1 MHQNTILK
9 LLRAQED
16 GTYLSGEELSRALH
30 ITRAAVWKEIQA
42 LRGEGYEIESKT
54 RRGYRLRAAPEAV
67 TPEALGLQVQD
78 QVALPILL
86 INDGRVMT
94 DNLRASGRDQAW
106 LEEQLKS
113 RKLASPREVFLLTVD
128 ESGRVE
134 CAKKEAAA

>member
-1 MHQNTILK
+1 M
-9 LLRAQED
+9 
-16 GTYLSGEELSRALH
+16 
-30 ITRAAVWKEIQA
+30 
-42 LRGEGYEIESKT
+42 
-54 RRGYRLRAAPEAV
+54 

-94 DNLRASGRDQAW
+94 DNLRASGRDQTW

-128 ESGRVE
+128 EAGTVE
-134 CAKKEAAA
+134 CVRKEGRP